1 MEGSLAKVS
10 DRISNSSHSILIGQQ
25 DVNKYRVGVLSTS
38 STMGNSAIAGKNG
51 AILTLKVKAA
61 INYKG
66 GKIRIDEVVASDATC
81 TVNPEPYEI
90 DIQPNSETKA
100 GVFVGTASV
109 STDMQLLRNLT
120 PTQIG
125 VSLNNIIEV
134 TGFQAKI
141 TLPDGVN
148 FCEDE
153 DGEFITT
160 VSDRL
165 SGNIVPSVN
174 NVPGEP
180 NSYILV
186 ISSLTSDKFI
196 GDEGEIFKL
205 NLVSNK
211 DFEQGDVLISDIT
224 VSSAPGY
231 SYDVN
236 IGETMAVTLKA
247 VSDPSGDG
255 AWDIDDVDSIIDL
268 YLFDE
273 YNSINDLNADGVVD
287 IDDVDIAID
296 NYLNF

>member
-1 MEGSLAKVS
+1 
-10 DRISNSSHSILIGQQ
+10 
-25 DVNKYRVGVLSTS
+25 
-38 STMGNSAIAGKNG
+38 
-51 AILTLKVKAA
+51 
-61 INYKG
+61 
-66 GKIRIDEVVASDATC
+66 
-81 TVNPEPYEI
+81 
-90 DIQPNSETKA
+90 
-100 GVFVGTASV
+100 
-109 STDMQLLRNLT
+109 MQLLRNLT

-153 DGEFITT
+153 YGEFIT

-165 SGNIVPSVN
+165 SGNINASVN

-255 AWDIDDVDSIIDL
+255 AWDIDDVDSIIDF
-268 YLFDE
+268 YLSDE
-273 YNSINDLNADGVVD
+273 YNSVNDLNADGVVD